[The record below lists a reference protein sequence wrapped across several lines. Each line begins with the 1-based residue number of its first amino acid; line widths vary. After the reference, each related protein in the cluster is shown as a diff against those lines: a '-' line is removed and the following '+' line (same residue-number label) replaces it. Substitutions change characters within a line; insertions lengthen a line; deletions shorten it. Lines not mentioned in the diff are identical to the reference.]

1 VSDAV
6 AWISLCG
13 THLEAQTGPNAVFNS
28 SGACSSSSYCTPS
41 TAFIDAS
48 VFVSQATTFCG
59 ILNYMLTPSN
69 GIIPSSGAVIDARGL
84 NSTNTSM
91 TCTSSPWAGISSPP
105 PSTILVPA
113 TGGGTNLAPIV
124 IPSGWVLPANT
135 HLIGVADG
143 DVATQRAIAIQA
155 PRFRRARR
163 LNLAVHPLSLV
174 PAPCFPCTARLL
186 RRVNRKLEL
195 RRTRRLCLGLSVGNQ
210 SEQLSIVLQIYKFV
224 WLSSSKRPSGV
235 LPCTLVK
242 DPNR

>member
-1 VSDAV
+1 MSNTSKLVNSKVFLAAVSAAV

-28 SGACSSSSYCTPS
+28 SGACSSSSCTPS

-91 TCTSSPWAGISSPP
+91 TCTSSPWAGISNPP
-105 PSTILVPA
+105 ASTILLPA

-143 DVATQRAIAIQA
+143 DVATSAGYSYSGTTIQA
-155 PRFRRARR
+155 CKTAQPGCASAFSGTSTMLSMCSSACSGVSIE
-163 LNLAVHPLSLV
+163 NLSLDGQGD
-174 PAPCFPCTARLL
+174 C
-186 RRVNRKLEL
+186 
-195 RRTRRLCLGLSVGNQ
+195 
-210 SEQLSIVLQIYKFV
+210 V
-224 WLSSSKRPSGV
+224 W
-235 LPCTLVK
+235 
-242 DPNR
+242 D